1 MKRVALLGGL
11 LLGVAVLVLLAG
23 TASGWWHEPPAVPE
37 GSAGAL
43 VGEASVDPNPA
54 FFGDPIE
61 TRLTV
66 SYDAAAVSPGTI
78 RVDAS
83 FAPYVE
89 TAAPT
94 VTRTSVGRSGRVV
107 YSYHL
112 QCLTSDCLPL
122 GASRTIRLGRAL
134 VTARGATGIVRDS
147 VRWPPLVVSSRLT
160 RAQATSPTP
169 RFRFPQTPPAPT
181 YSVPPG
187 ALDVGLTVA
196 ALALGAGAILLVASE
211 IGRLR
216 KRRAG
221 QGRERSPRAV
231 ALAYVRESADR
242 PDADRRKALELL
254 AETLEHE
261 GEARLAGSAVA
272 AAWAEDPPTP
282 AATLE
287 LADRVDRVDQEEQR

>member
-1 MKRVALLGGL
+1 MRRAALLGAS

-23 TASGWWHEPPAVPE
+23 TASGWWHATPEAPE
-37 GSAGAL
+37 GSTGAL

-54 FFGDPIE
+54 FFGDPVE

-66 SYDAAAVSPGTI
+66 NYDTASVSPTTI

-94 VTRTSVGRSGRVV
+94 VTRTTVGRSGRVV
-107 YSYHL
+107 YSYRL

-122 GASRTIRLGRAL
+122 GATRAIRLGRAF
-134 VTARGATGIVRDS
+134 VTARSTTGIVRDS
-147 VRWPPLVVSSRLT
+147 VRWPPLVVASRLT
-160 RAQATSPTP
+160 RAQAASATP
-169 RFRFPQTPPAPT
+169 QFRFPSSPPAPA

-187 ALDVGLTVA
+187 ALELGLTVA
-196 ALALGAGAILLVASE
+196 ALALAAGAILLFAAE
-211 IGRLR
+211 IARFR

-221 QGRERSPRAV
+221 QARERSPRAV
-231 ALAYVRESADR
+231 AVAYVRESASR
-242 PDADRRKALELL
+242 RDADRRKALELL
-254 AETLEHE
+254 AETLADE
-261 GEARLAGSAVA
+261 GEVALAGSAVA
-272 AAWAEDPPTP
+272 AAWAQAPPTP

-287 LADRVDRVDQEEQR
+287 LADEVDRAGREE